1 MHDYLPL
8 AVHRPL
14 HPAMALVQHDA
25 HAELD
30 DPASTIFTDLRLA
43 SSVIVPQREPLAESL
58 RLMQLAGVRMAFV
71 VDLGGRVT
79 GLVTAADVHGERPLV
94 AASRRGVSH
103 ADLVV
108 ADVMTPLADCATLSF
123 DAVQR
128 ARVGDIV
135 ATFQATGQRYLI
147 VTELQA
153 GGNAPHEA
161 TPLALRGL
169 FSANQ
174 AERALGHAIDQS
186 PAAHLRSRSFSEL
199 AAALSHG

>member
-71 VDLGGRVT
+71 VELGGRVI
-79 GLVTAADVHGERPLV
+79 GLVTAADLHGERPLV

-108 ADVMTPLADCATLSF
+108 ADVMTPLTDCATLSY
-123 DAVQR
+123 DSLLR

-135 ATFQATGQRYLI
+135 ATFQASGQRYLI
-147 VTELQA
+147 VTEPQA
-153 GGNAPHEA
+153 SNEPPHEA
-161 TPLALRGL
+161 APLRLRGL

-174 AERALGHAIDQS
+174 AERALGHSIDHSIDPQ
-186 PAAHLRSRSFSEL
+186 LRSRSFSEL
-199 AAALSHG
+199 AAALSHN